1 MSFEDCIYETMC
13 KGGDTDTNGAIVG
26 GMLGAYF
33 GREALPK
40 DMVSKVLECSLKD
53 SQNHNRPD
61 ES

>member
-1 MSFEDCIYETMC
+1 MSYEDCIFDTMC

-40 DMVSKVLECSLKD
+40 DMVSKVLQCDLQQGS
-53 SQNHNRPD
+53 NANRPD
-61 ES
+61 EC